1 MQVYIVT
8 GGVKNCNYPS
18 LEASTEILLK
28 DGGTAWKEVAKLP
41 VLGKL
46 KNGQPNPNGG
56 RIGVQG
62 LGFENGKF
70 IITGEIVF
78 LLYILHFK

>member
-1 MQVYIVT
+1 MT
-8 GGVKNCNYPS
+8 GGLKNCHFAGGQENS
-18 LEASTEILLK
+18 EASTEILLK

-41 VLGKL
+41 VLGIL

-70 IITGEIVF
+70 IITGEKVF